1 MVKQQE
7 TNLTTYALWKLVVLV
22 FFILFCVNVSGNFY
36 DKLPTLLIF
45 FQLMA
50 IESLLTARADGIIE
64 YRTKG

>member
-45 FQLMA
+45 FQLLA
-50 IESLLTARADGIIE
+50 IESLITARFDGIIE
-64 YRTKG
+64 

>member
-50 IESLLTARADGIIE
+50 IESLITARADGIIE
-64 YRTKG
+64 YRNKG

>member
-1 MVKQQE
+1 MVKQHE
-7 TNLTTYALWKLVVLV
+7 LNLTTYALWKLTVLV

-50 IESLLTARADGIIE
+50 IESLITARADGIIE
-64 YRTKG
+64 YRNKG

>member
-50 IESLLTARADGIIE
+50 IESLITARADGIIE